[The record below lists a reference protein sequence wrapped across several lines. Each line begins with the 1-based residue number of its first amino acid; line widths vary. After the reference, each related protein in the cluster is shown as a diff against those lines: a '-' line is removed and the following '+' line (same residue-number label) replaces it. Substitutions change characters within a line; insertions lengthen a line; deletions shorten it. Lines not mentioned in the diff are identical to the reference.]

1 MPATDSSTEAGSV
14 ARSYFEAVAARD
26 LEAMVRHW
34 EPGGTGEIHGLVALT
49 APDTFRAWFAN
60 LFAAF
65 PDFRFEILDVVAEG
79 EQAAVRWRAT
89 GTFDGNARFEGMD
102 PTGAR
107 VDLTGCDLLTIRN
120 GKVQRN
126 DAYMNG
132 AQMAQQLGALPPAG
146 SLPERGM
153 LATLNLKTRLA
164 RGWKKPWGTPARCST
179 SAGRSWM
186 WD

>member
-1 MPATDSSTEAGSV
+1 MPATEQSSDVGSV
-14 ARSYFEAVAARD
+14 ARSYFEAIARQD
-26 LEAMVRHW
+26 LEAMVDHW

-49 APDTFRAWFAN
+49 APGTYRAWFAN

-79 EQAAVRWRAT
+79 EQAAVRWHAT
-89 GTFDGNARFEGMD
+89 GTFNGIARFEGMD
-102 PTGAR
+102 PTGAT
-107 VDLTGCDLLTIRN
+107 VDLTGFDLLTIRG
-120 GKVQRN
+120 GKIHRN

-153 LATLNLKTRLA
+153 LAALNLKTRLTRA
-164 RGWKKPWGTPARCST
+164 LRR
-179 SAGRSWM
+179 
-186 WD
+186 